1 MELVEFEPQVTRRLL
16 KMDIDDVGRD
26 DDGGNFDTSSSTDRM
41 SVSDYWPFVSGIVQQ
56 YGWFVLLG
64 FVCLLY
70 FRKSIQEKLH
80 KITKE
85 KDDLKYAKKYDAGLA
100 HQRQLAMAVA
110 RQKAQEEHDIAAQKW
125 REKQEELQEK
135 KRLEKIED
143 WEKHQQGLG
152 YRSKTK
158 VPEESSGASSSS
170 EPKPKNKKTLRSDDS
185 LPLGGASG
193 SSCRMDFRRGRGGG
207 GG

>member
-1 MELVEFEPQVTRRLL
+1 
-16 KMDIDDVGRD
+16 MDIDDIGTD
-26 DDGGNFDTSSSTDRM
+26 ANPGNSDTSTDR
-41 SVSDYWPFVSGIVQQ
+41 VTASDYWPFVSGFIQQ

-70 FRKSIQEKLH
+70 FRKSIQEKLY
-80 KITKE
+80 KIAKE
-85 KDDLKYAKKYDAGLA
+85 KEDLKYAKKYDAGLA
-100 HQRQLAMAVA
+100 QERQVAMAAA
-110 RQKAQEEHDIAAQKW
+110 RLKAQEEHDIAAQKW

-152 YRSKTK
+152 YRSKIK
-158 VPEESSGASSSS
+158 VPEESSAASSSS
-170 EPKPKNKKTLRSDDS
+170 ELKPKSKKPLRSNDS
-185 LPLGGASG
+185 LPLGGGSG
-193 SSCRMDFRRGRGGG
+193 PSCRLDFRRGRGGG